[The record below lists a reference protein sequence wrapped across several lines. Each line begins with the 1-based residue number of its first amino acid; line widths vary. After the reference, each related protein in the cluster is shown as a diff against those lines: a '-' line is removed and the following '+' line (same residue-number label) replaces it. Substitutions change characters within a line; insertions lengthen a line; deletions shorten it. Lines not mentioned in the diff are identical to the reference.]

1 MENKAHALAAGIF
14 AIVFIAITV
23 VALLWFGGKREE
35 MREYVVVTRNN
46 VTGLNPQAQVRYRGI
61 RVGKVLDIDLDRK
74 NPRNILI
81 RIEIE
86 ADVPVTR
93 STQAKLGYQG
103 VTGLAHVLLEDNG
116 KDETPLVSGN
126 DEEPPRI
133 AMVPSLIEQLSE
145 SGGSALKEARAFL
158 INANALLDENNRQR
172 LGHILANLESGTARL
187 NGLLADERIGKLG
200 SAIARVDR
208 AADSADKFFRDSKQ
222 LLPQAKAALGRVE
235 TLAGDEGA
243 GATLRRVE
251 DLTRDLSQTSR
262 QLTRVLRV
270 LEEAPES
277 VVFGSPAPP
286 PGPGEPGFV
295 APPETKEKQ

>member
-1 MENKAHALAAGIF
+1 MENKSHALAAGIF
-14 AIVFIAITV
+14 AIVFIVATV
-23 VALLWFGGKREE
+23 AALIWFGGKHEE
-35 MREYVVVTRNN
+35 MRQYIVVTRHN

-86 ADVPVTR
+86 ADVPMTR

-103 VTGLAHVLLEDNG
+103 VTGMAHVLLEDSG
-116 KDETPLVSGN
+116 KDETPLTSEN
-126 DEEPPRI
+126 EDEPPRI
-133 AMVPSLIEQLSE
+133 AMVPSLIEQLSD
-145 SGGSALKEARAFL
+145 SGSSALKEARSFL
-158 INANALLDENNRQR
+158 VSANALIDETNRQR
-172 LGHILANLESGTARL
+172 LGRILANLETGTARL
-187 NGLLADERIGKLG
+187 NVLLSDERVGKLG

-208 AADSADKFFRDSKQ
+208 AADSADKFFRDTKQ
-222 LLPQAKAALGRVE
+222 LLPQAQSALGRVE
-235 TLAGDEGA
+235 TLAGEQGA
-243 GATLRRVE
+243 GATLRRVD

-270 LEEAPES
+270 LEEAPDS
-277 VVFGSPAPP
+277 VVFGSPAPA

-295 APPETKEKQ
+295 APRTTKE